1 MDRPPLGTNL
11 KKDRDAIAVDVKTV
25 YDQYNADLA
34 KVNGTRANLS
44 GAKEVLDKIKSE
56 KNKLAAN
63 TAKPAQ
69 LRRVEAKLAKR
80 MTRH

>member
-1 MDRPPLGTNL
+1 M

-63 TAKPAQ
+63 AAKPAQ